1 MAVEAAAGAPASMFE
16 HNLVTLDIPAGWVA
30 TPGSGYNI
38 ATVEREGVP
47 ALRVIGAEKNDF
59 GKSREEILEA
69 LVSGV
74 HSNVPTAKQTGP
86 PREEATV
93 GDDVVLV
100 AEYEGVIVADGRE
113 VPQWILIAAFK
124 DKERGVGYMWF
135 VPPDERDAVL
145 EDVLAIVR
153 STR

>member
-1 MAVEAAAGAPASMFE
+1 
-16 HNLVTLDIPAGWVA
+16 
-30 TPGSGYNI
+30 
-38 ATVEREGVP
+38 
-47 ALRVIGAEKNDF
+47 
-59 GKSREEILEA
+59 
-69 LVSGV
+69 
-74 HSNVPTAKQTGP
+74 
-86 PREEATV
+86 V